1 MPIDPNT
8 LLMFCRAVEETTKAG
23 LQLFSREDLLA
34 ARKALEV
41 LKFEV
46 ERAKLQIAQLT
57 GPKPH

>member
-1 MPIDPNT
+1 
-8 LLMFCRAVEETTKAG
+8 MFCRAVEETTKAG

-34 ARKALEV
+34 ARKALEA
-41 LKFEV
+41 LSLEV